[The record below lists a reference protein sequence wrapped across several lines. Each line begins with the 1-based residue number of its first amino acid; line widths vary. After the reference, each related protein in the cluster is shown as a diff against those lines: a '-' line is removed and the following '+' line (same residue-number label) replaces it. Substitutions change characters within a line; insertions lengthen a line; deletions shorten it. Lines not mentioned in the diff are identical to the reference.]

1 VQKPERD
8 AEDRARDPTFRRSP
22 SESLLTTHQGTVPN
36 LAHEIRCPSTHPA
49 LRLAALMAL
58 IRSIFWF
65 ALFVAS
71 TFCFIVVFE
80 HGFSDFGS
88 NAKKEVES
96 LKTIFG
102 MGSKK
107 ATPPAK

>member
-1 VQKPERD
+1 
-8 AEDRARDPTFRRSP
+8 
-22 SESLLTTHQGTVPN
+22 
-36 LAHEIRCPSTHPA
+36 
-49 LRLAALMAL
+49 MAL

-65 ALFVAS
+65 ALFIAS

-80 HGFSDFGS
+80 HGFTNFGD

-102 MGSKK
+102 LGFKK
-107 ATPPAK
+107 APTPAK